1 MKKAYLEPLVEVL
14 IITGQQ
20 MLAFSGG
27 AVGDDPIV
35 DPTPDVDDGTN
46 NSRLFSDDD
55 AMLFFI
61 DE

>member
-46 NSRLFSDDD
+46 NSRLFSDESL
-55 AMLFFI
+55 LFFI
-61 DE
+61 DD

>member
-1 MKKAYLEPLVEVL
+1 MEVR

-20 MLAFSGG
+20 MLAFSGSAG
-27 AVGDDPIV
+27 GDDLIV
-35 DPTPDVDDGTN
+35 DPTPEVNDGTN